1 VDLFEII
8 RVSDVMDR
16 NPPVVSSSLSV
27 AALSDGIARGD
38 PVLSQRQATLV
49 IDGSGRLAGVIT
61 RGDIM
66 RSLLDGTAPTR
77 TVLEAATTDLEV
89 SFPDETLQTAVGKML
104 KRDIGRLPVV
114 DRSGS
119 GKVVGYLG
127 RSDILKARLRLH
139 QEEELREKGPLLA
152 SG

>member
-1 VDLFEII
+1 
-8 RVSDVMDR
+8 
-16 NPPVVSSSLSV
+16 
-27 AALSDGIARGD
+27 
-38 PVLSQRQATLV
+38 
-49 IDGSGRLAGVIT
+49 
-61 RGDIM
+61 
-66 RSLLDGTAPTR
+66 
-77 TVLEAATTDLEV
+77 VLEAATTDLEV

-152 SG
+152 SGWKEDGRLRAP